1 MFKDVFDMEINI
13 SLDCKS
19 DSKICELREDLKE
32 TFELFCEKVDEC
44 IYNKEELH
52 NLFYNF
58 KTSFYP
64 HKEKFSD
71 ICIAIEDS
79 ILLTDDEIN
88 DILGIMKLDLE
99 NMFFSNDEIFYDN
112 EHIKDIMNKKF
123 LSFDK
128 KLTELYEKINT

>member
-13 SLDCKS
+13 SLHCKS

-32 TFELFCEKVDEC
+32 TFELFCEKLDEF
-44 IYNKEELH
+44 IYNKQELPKF
-52 NLFYNF
+52 LYDF
-58 KTSFYP
+58 KNNFYP
-64 HKEKFSD
+64 HKQKFSD
-71 ICIAIEDS
+71 ICISIEDS

-88 DILGIMKLDLE
+88 DILGKMKLDLE
-99 NMFFSNDEIFYDN
+99 NIFFSNYVDN
-112 EHIKDIMNKKF
+112 EHIKHTMNKKF